1 MLLSLGCIANLVD
14 YGNFVFFSLFSDFL
28 LLIHIQYYI
37 NKLILLTLLILNV
50 FYTSFNLFHL
60 IVKQILLLYTILFI
74 LLM

>member
-14 YGNFVFFSLFSDFL
+14 YGNFVFSLFSDFL
-28 LLIHIQYYI
+28 LLIHIYYI